1 MPLLQELI
9 CQYDKCQGARVCRY
23 DMNRLT
29 GLRVHFGIDSRNPQ
43 RRSDGVYSVPSNS
56 VKSTKSLEVSS
67 STLIRAGFHKFTRL
81 CYSPFGVLLEPGRWE
96 DKLAN
101 GDLVISAENG
111 LWMSAW
117 SNGSSASDYADGW
130 ALKKPF
136 FFFLEK
142 SIWCIRY
149 LRT

>member
-1 MPLLQELI
+1 M
-9 CQYDKCQGARVCRY
+9 
-23 DMNRLT
+23 
-29 GLRVHFGIDSRNPQ
+29 
-43 RRSDGVYSVPSNS
+43 YSVPSNS

-117 SNGSSASDYADGW
+117 SNGSSVSDYADGW
-130 ALKKPF
+130 ALKKLF
-136 FFFLEK
+136 FFFRKINLVHTYVPNP
-142 SIWCIRY
+142 SIKFFSKYFFYTPYFY
-149 LRT
+149 LL